1 MTATIHPL
9 ISYPIFPYL
18 ISSHIIFQDGKR
30 RWLSGSDRS
39 IPSSSTSS
47 LGTLEQVEIAVEC
60 NQLSNVIT
68 YNAMFQIVR
77 LLAITN
83 VKTIIKPQKPQR
95 TVPQIYVA
103 YDTNTI
109 IFMCHHIRLA
119 SEHFVKSTEKSWNWS
134 DPLPPSFGN
143 ARISKAPGPASPP

>member
-1 MTATIHPL
+1 MTAAIHLL
-9 ISYPIFPYL
+9 ICYL
-18 ISSHIIFQDGKR
+18 IFYIIFSYLILSHIIFQNGKR
-30 RWLSGSDRS
+30 RWLSGTDRS

-47 LGTLEQVEIAVEC
+47 LGTLEQVEIAAEC

-83 VKTIIKPQKPQR
+83 VKTIITLQKPQR

-103 YDTNTI
+103 YYTNTI
-109 IFMCHHIRLA
+109 IFY
-119 SEHFVKSTEKSWNWS
+119 V
-134 DPLPPSFGN
+134 PSQGW
-143 ARISKAPGPASPP
+143 P